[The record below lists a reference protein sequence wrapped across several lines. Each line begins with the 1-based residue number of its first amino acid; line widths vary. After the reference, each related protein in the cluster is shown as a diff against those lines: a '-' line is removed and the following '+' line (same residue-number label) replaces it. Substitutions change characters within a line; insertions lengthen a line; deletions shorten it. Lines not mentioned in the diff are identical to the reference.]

1 MAHSGQKRFDL
12 TGKVALVAGAS
23 RGIGEAIA
31 HGLAEQGAHVVC
43 TSRKPEACAKV
54 ADDIKANGGSA
65 SFAELHLGDLS
76 HHDKVLAEIE
86 AEYGRLDILINNGA
100 TNPHYGPAHSATEE
114 AYDKTFAVNTRGPYF
129 LTSKAYPMLKRD
141 GGGSVVN
148 VASIDGLQP
157 AANRVIYAMTKSA
170 LISMTQGMA
179 KEYSDDKTGEG
190 VRVNALLPG
199 PVDTKL
205 ASALKNAPG
214 IEQYLD
220 MTMAIKRFAQP
231 EEMVGAVLF
240 MVSDQAS
247 FYTGQC
253 TVVDGGATL

>member
-1 MAHSGQKRFDL
+1 MARFNL
-12 TGKVALVAGAS
+12 TGKIALVAGAS

-31 HGLAEQGAHVVC
+31 HGLAEHGAHVVC

-54 ADDIKANGGSA
+54 ADDIKAKGGSA
-65 SFAELHLGDLS
+65 SFAELHLGDLF
-76 HHDKVLAEIE
+76 HHDKVLEQIQS
-86 AEYGRLDILINNGA
+86 EYGRLDILINNGA
-100 TNPHYGPAHSATEE
+100 TNPHYGPVHDCTEE

-157 AANRVIYAMTKSA
+157 APMRVVYAMTKAA
-170 LISMTQGMA
+170 LITMTQGMA
-179 KEYSDDKTGEG
+179 KEYSDDKKGEG

-199 PVDTKL
+199 PVDTRL
-205 ASALKNAPG
+205 ASALKNAPNVQ
-214 IEQYLD
+214 QYLD
-220 MTMAIKRFAQP
+220 ATMAIKRFAQP

-240 MVSDQAS
+240 MVSDEAS

>member
-1 MAHSGQKRFDL
+1 MNARFDL

-31 HGLAEQGAHVVC
+31 HGLAETGAHVVC
-43 TSRKPEACAKV
+43 TSRKAEACAKV
-54 ADDIKANGGSA
+54 AEDIITKGGSA
-65 SFAELHLGDLS
+65 SFDALHLGELAD
-76 HHDKVLAEIE
+76 HDRVLASIE
-86 AEYGRLDILINNGA
+86 EKHGRLDILINNGA
-100 TNPHYGPAHSATEE
+100 TNPHFGPAHTIEE
-114 AYDKTFAVNTRGPYF
+114 GAYDKTFAVNTKGPYF

-148 VASIDGLQP
+148 VASIDGVQP
-157 AANRVIYAMTKSA
+157 AAMRVVYAMTKAA
-170 LISMTQGMA
+170 LIAMTQGMA
-179 KEYSDDKTGEG
+179 KEYSDDKKGEG

-214 IEQYLD
+214 IDQYLD

-240 MVSDQAS
+240 MVSDAAS

-253 TVVDGGATL
+253 TIVDGGATL

>member
-1 MAHSGQKRFDL
+1 MARFDL

-31 HGLAEQGAHVVC
+31 HGLAEHGAHVVC

-54 ADDIKANGGSA
+54 ADEIKAKGGSA

-76 HHDKVLAEIE
+76 HHDRVLEQIE
-86 AEYGRLDILINNGA
+86 SEHGRLDILINNGA
-100 TNPHYGPAHSATEE
+100 TNPHFGPAHDCTED

-157 AANRVIYAMTKSA
+157 AEMRVVYAMTKAA
-170 LISMTQGMA
+170 LIAMTQGMA
-179 KEYSDDKTGEG
+179 KEYSDDKKGEG

-199 PVDTKL
+199 PVDTRL
-205 ASALKNAPG
+205 ASALKNAPNVQ
-214 IEQYLD
+214 QYLD
-220 MTMAIKRFAQP
+220 ATMAIKRFAQP

-240 MVSDQAS
+240 MVSKEAS

>member
-1 MAHSGQKRFDL
+1 MSDRFDL
-12 TGKVALVAGAS
+12 SGKVALVAGAS

-31 HGLAEQGAHVVC
+31 HGLAEHGAHVVC

-54 ADDIKANGGSA
+54 ADDIKDKGGSA
-65 SFAELHLGDLS
+65 SFAELHLGELS
-76 HHDKVLAEIE
+76 HHDRVLEQIQSE
-86 AEYGRLDILINNGA
+86 HGRLDILINNGA
-100 TNPHYGPAHSATEE
+100 TNPHFGPAHSATEE

-129 LTSKAYPMLKRD
+129 LTSKAYPMLKAD

-157 AANRVIYAMTKSA
+157 AENRVIYAMTKSA
-170 LISMTQGMA
+170 LIAMTQGMA
-179 KEYSDDKTGEG
+179 KEYSDDAKGEG

-205 ASALKNAPG
+205 AAALKNAKG
-214 IEQYLD
+214 IDQYLA

-240 MVSDQAS
+240 MVSDAAS
-247 FYTGQC
+247 FYTGQ
-253 TVVDGGATL
+253 TMVVDGGATL